1 MVLTALAGALGFLT
15 RLPVGR
21 SERAWE
27 AFRTTPAAVPLAGYV
42 AGVLVAL
49 PVVASTLV
57 GLPEPTTAL
66 VYLLAVVAVTG
77 INHFDG
83 VADLGDAAVIHG
95 DSDDRRGVMK
105 DTTVG
110 VGAAVAVGLTLL
122 ALALAVLA
130 LARLPPLVAVGLVVT
145 GEVAAK
151 LGMAA
156 LGCFGSATHDGL
168 GSQLSRPSS
177 PGSFVLPLAVA
188 LPAAVL
194 TWPHPAAGVGLLAGL
209 AVTFGVLRWARKI
222 LGGVSGDVFGAANEI
237 ARIVALHAGVI
248 AWTLL

>member
-27 AFRTTPAAVPLAGYV
+27 AFRTTPATVPLAGYV

-49 PVVASTLV
+49 PFALQVFVTL
-57 GLPEPTTAL
+57 PAPTIAL
-66 VYLLAVVAVTG
+66 LYLLAVVAVAG
-77 INHFDG
+77 INHLDG
-83 VADLGDAAVIHG
+83 VADLGDAAVVHG
-95 DSDDRRGVMK
+95 DPEDRRAVMK

-122 ALALAVLA
+122 ALALAALA
-130 LARLPPLVAVGLVVT
+130 LARLPPLAAAGIVVV

-151 LGMAA
+151 LGMATVA
-156 LGCFGSATHDGL
+156 CFGTATHDGL
-168 GSQLSRPSS
+168 GSQLTRPSS

-188 LPAAVL
+188 LPAVAP
-194 TWPHPAAGVGLLAGL
+194 TWPNPAAGVGLLAGMGA
-209 AVTFGVLRWARKI
+209 AVLVLRWARTTF
-222 LGGVSGDVFGAANEI
+222 GGVSGDVFGATNEI
-237 ARIVALHAGVI
+237 VRIVALHAGVI
-248 AWTLL
+248 AWTHF